1 MTETRRVRRAAVASV
16 GRLLPLAAVAGIC
29 AAVPALAEPP
39 PAVVDSQSIVRSL
52 ASPPRPA
59 TRALV
64 VEPRT
69 SSNSSGSGG
78 EERRINLDIR
88 FGNDSD
94 SLTAAAHGQLDQL
107 GTALKSP
114 ELAHARFVIA
124 GHTSSSGAAQH
135 NRQLSEARA
144 QAVRGY
150 LIEHCGIERERL
162 RAVGY
167 GADRPLPEF
176 PPNALEQRRVEI
188 STLRPTS

>member
-16 GRLLPLAAVAGIC
+16 GRLLPLAVVAGIC

-52 ASPPRPA
+52 APAPKPA

-69 SSNSSGSGG
+69 SSDSSG

-107 GTALKSP
+107 GTALNSP

-144 QAVRGY
+144 QAVRSY
-150 LIEHCGIERERL
+150 LIERCRIAPERL
-162 RAVGY
+162 HAVGY
-167 GADRPLPEF
+167 GADRPLSEY
-176 PPNALEQRRVEI
+176 PPNALQQRRVEI
-188 STLRPTS
+188 STLRPIS

>member
-16 GRLLPLAAVAGIC
+16 GRLLPFAAVAGIS

-52 ASPPRPA
+52 APAPKPA

-69 SSNSSGSGG
+69 SGGSGAD
-78 EERRINLDIR
+78 ERRINLDIR

-94 SLTAAAHGQLDQL
+94 SLTVAAHGQLDQL
-107 GTALKSP
+107 GSALKSP

-144 QAVRGY
+144 RAVRSY
-150 LIEHCGIERERL
+150 LIERCGIAPERL
-162 RAVGY
+162 QAVGY
-167 GADRPLPEF
+167 GAERPLPEF
-176 PPNALEQRRVEI
+176 PPSALQQRRVEI
-188 STLRPTS
+188 STLPPTS

>member
-52 ASPPRPA
+52 APDPKPA

-69 SSNSSGSGG
+69 SSDSSG

-107 GTALKSP
+107 GTALNSP

-144 QAVRGY
+144 QAVRSY
-150 LIEHCGIERERL
+150 LIERCRIAPERL
-162 RAVGY
+162 QAVGY
-167 GADRPLPEF
+167 GADRPLSEY
-176 PPNALEQRRVEI
+176 PPNALQQRRVEI
-188 STLRPTS
+188 STLRPIS

>member
-1 MTETRRVRRAAVASV
+1 MTETRRVRRAAVASF

-29 AAVPALAEPP
+29 ATVPALAEPP
-39 PAVVDSQSIVRSL
+39 PAVVDSGSIVRSL
-52 ASPPRPA
+52 APPPKPA

-69 SSNSSGSGG
+69 SGGSGAD
-78 EERRINLDIR
+78 ERRINLDIR
-88 FGNDSD
+88 FGNDSG
-94 SLTAAAHGQLDQL
+94 SLSAAAHGQLDQL

-144 QAVRGY
+144 RAVRSY
-150 LIEHCGIERERL
+150 LIERCGIAPERL
-162 RAVGY
+162 QAVGY
-167 GADRPLPEF
+167 GAERPLPEF
-176 PPNALEQRRVEI
+176 PPNALQQRRVEV
-188 STLRPTS
+188 STLPPTS

>member
-1 MTETRRVRRAAVASV
+1 MTETCRVRRAAVASV

-29 AAVPALAEPP
+29 AAVPALPEPP
-39 PAVVDSQSIVRSL
+39 PAVVDSQSIVRRL
-52 ASPPRPA
+52 APPSKPA

-69 SSNSSGSGG
+69 SSDSGGGG

-135 NRQLSEARA
+135 NRQLSEGRA
-144 QAVRGY
+144 QAVRSY
-150 LIEHCGIERERL
+150 LIERCGIAPERL
-162 RAVGY
+162 QAVGY
-167 GADRPLPEF
+167 GADRPLREF
-176 PPNALEQRRVEI
+176 PPNALQQRRVEI

>member
-52 ASPPRPA
+52 APAPKPA

-69 SSNSSGSGG
+69 SSDSSG

-107 GTALKSP
+107 GTALNSP

-144 QAVRGY
+144 QAVRSY
-150 LIEHCGIERERL
+150 LIERCRIAPERL
-162 RAVGY
+162 QAVGY
-167 GADRPLPEF
+167 GADRPLSEY
-176 PPNALEQRRVEI
+176 PPNALQQRRVEI
-188 STLRPTS
+188 STLRPIS